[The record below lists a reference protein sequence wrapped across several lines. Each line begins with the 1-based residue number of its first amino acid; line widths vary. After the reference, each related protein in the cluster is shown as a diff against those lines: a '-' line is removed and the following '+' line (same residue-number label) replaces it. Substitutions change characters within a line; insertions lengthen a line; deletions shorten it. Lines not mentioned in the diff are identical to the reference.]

1 MIIFIANSEKKEKIR
16 RKSLA
21 VQGLILV
28 DGKTFTEE
36 RNNKAAYLRKT
47 TLTVTLKDIYIY
59 IKKGTLFNA

>member
-1 MIIFIANSEKKEKIR
+1 LIIFIANSEKKEKIR